1 MSITAAAI
9 PSAAGEPQNDYL
21 SNLPAPL
28 LLIIHQLV
36 CQPGD
41 LRCTLAL
48 EATSK
53 QLRDVFRGNTR
64 IAAVDLHIPTG
75 LRNVSFATCQAH
87 SFWRWLAA
95 NRHRLDDLAI
105 WLPWFQK
112 PREGSSN
119 PCPFLGH
126 KASVSMARLLTVNFG
141 QTVPLEVLA
150 GLSNLVGLRCN
161 VLSFCGLQAASSST
175 SSQPLAAARGLRS
188 LSLQDSFS
196 LNDDPQPDNNARV
209 LDCLAAIAQLRG
221 LSHLEMSS
229 RMPLSSL
236 NHLASLA
243 PTLQSLH
250 VQPAEQVAEHSL
262 EPLACFTHLTHLS
275 VVLSRP
281 NGVNNGVQ
289 SLSPLTLLN
298 NLAKLTVS
306 HCHGLPDTGLAPLA
320 SLRQSLR
327 DLALVRVQQAAEQPL
342 DLSPIG
348 SLTALHTLSIVFC
361 YIATLQPVACL
372 SGSLEDLAMVASASA
387 GDGSISVY
395 APISSLSKLK
405 VLEVIEQ
412 TCSSLEFLRPLATT
426 HQQLHIDGEEEH
438 SLEPLSALTAL
449 RQLTMY
455 KLFGSSGAEA
465 VRALGLLTRL
475 TLESCTGN
483 LSALSALTGLREL
496 CLQQTEHFNDV
507 APLGALKNLQVLE
520 LDDRDFAITDSSK
533 RQLLSALPQLYI
545 RYCCKQHY
553 QCLLGMDR
561 FTIAVNG
568 HCVGLR

>member
-41 LRCTLAL
+41 LRCRLAL

-53 QLRDVFRGNTR
+53 QLQDVFRGNTR
-64 IAAVDLHIPTG
+64 IAKVDLHIPTG
-75 LRNVSFATCQAH
+75 LRGVSFATCQAN

-95 NRHRLDDLAI
+95 NGHRLDDLAI
-105 WLPWFQK
+105 WLPCFQK
-112 PREGSSN
+112 PREGSRN

-126 KASVSMARLLTVNFG
+126 KASISMARALSLNIG

-150 GLSNLVGLRCN
+150 GLPNLVGLRCN
-161 VLSFCGLQAASSST
+161 VLSFCGLQPASSST
-175 SSQPLAAARGLRS
+175 SSQPLAAVRGLRS
-188 LSLQDSFS
+188 LSLWDSFS

-236 NHLASLA
+236 DHLASLA

-250 VQPAEQVAEHSL
+250 VHPAEQVEEHSL

-275 VVLSRP
+275 VVLSSP
-281 NGVNNGVQ
+281 NGVQ
-289 SLSPLTLLN
+289 SLSPLTFLT

-306 HCHGLPDTGLAPLA
+306 HCRGLPVDGLAPLA

-327 DLALVRVQQAAEQPL
+327 ALALVRVRQAAKQPL
-342 DLSPIG
+342 DLSPLS
-348 SLTALHTLSIVFC
+348 SLTALHTLDIDGC

-387 GDGSISVY
+387 GDDSLHMY
-395 APISSLSKLK
+395 APISSMSKLK
-405 VLEVIEQ
+405 VLEVFEQ

-426 HQQLHIDGEEEH
+426 LEQLHIDGEEEH

-449 RQLTMY
+449 RQLTVY
-455 KLFGSSGAEA
+455 EQFGSAGAEA
-465 VRALGLLTRL
+465 VCELSLLQRL
-475 TLESCTGN
+475 TLECCTGN

-496 CLQQTEHFNDV
+496 CLDHAENVSDV

-520 LDDRDFAITDSSK
+520 LDDCESTITASSK
-533 RQLLSALPQLYI
+533 RQLLLSLPQLYMPD
-545 RYCCKQHY
+545 YHQ
-553 QCLLGMDR
+553 LLLAMHM
-561 FTIAVNG
+561 FTVAVNG